1 MRKMFGRSS
10 NFSYEVLPQRD
21 DGNGNPPGLFT
32 SGQSQYNS
40 GFSFD
45 YVPKIKNNDFTDE
58 SQGLVSR
65 FCNLVVIFLV
75 FLCTFITFPI
85 SAWFVLK
92 MASQTASAKP
102 PPFADALRAPPK
114 NCDHRRQP
122 RRQEGS
128 DWSTLHPLYTHFRF
142 PTFPVCFVFTTAIFK
157 NTSEDGAARRAVD
170 RGSEETVPNY
180 ERIVVFRLGRVRPPK
195 GPGVVLVL
203 PLIDQW
209 QRVDLRTRAFN
220 IPPCRVTTKDG
231 GLVSVGADIQ
241 FRIWNPV
248 MSVVAVQDLNASTRL
263 TAQNAMTQALGKKS
277 VREIQ
282 TERVKLGEYLGMDIN
297 DLTKPWGL
305 EVDRVELTLES
316 VLRAPDESYSESLIL
331 PPSVPGLEGL
341 TGPIQQL
348 AMHFLGQSA
357 AGSPPTKVLFTDE
370 LSTEAPVTESSSVIE
385 ELLAAV
391 RLVLSEGLVRQV
403 GACFQFHISTSTG
416 QTRSYYVDL
425 TRNSGTCGAGEVM
438 QPDVSL
444 SMSEQDM
451 LAMFQGSLRPITAY
465 SSGRLRVQ
473 GDLNTAM
480 KLDAL
485 VKLIKPP

>member
-1 MRKMFGRSS
+1 MFGRSS
-10 NFSYEVLPQRD
+10 SYNYETLPQRD
-21 DGNGNPPGLFT
+21 QGNGNTPGLFT
-32 SGQSQYNS
+32 SGKNNS

-45 YVPKIKNNDFTDE
+45 YVPKIKNNELTDE
-58 SQGLVSR
+58 SQGLISR
-65 FCNLVVIFLV
+65 LGNLVVIVLV
-75 FLCTFITFPI
+75 FLCTLITLPI

-92 MASQTASAKP
+92 
-102 PPFADALRAPPK
+102 
-114 NCDHRRQP
+114 
-122 RRQEGS
+122 
-128 DWSTLHPLYTHFRF
+128 
-142 PTFPVCFVFTTAIFK
+142 
-157 NTSEDGAARRAVD
+157 
-170 RGSEETVPNY
+170 TVPNY
-180 ERIVVFRLGRVRPPK
+180 ERIVVFRLGRIRSPK

-220 IPPCRVTTKDG
+220 IPPCKVTTKDG

-241 FRIWNPV
+241 FRIWNPL

-263 TAQNAMTQALGKKS
+263 TAQNAMTQILGKRT

-282 TERVKLGEYLGMDIN
+282 TEKVKLGDHLGMDIN

-316 VLRAPDESYSESLIL
+316 VLRAPDESHSGPLIM

-348 AMHFLGQSA
+348 AMHFLGQSTA
-357 AGSPPTKVLFTDE
+357 VAPPAKDTVLFTDE
-370 LSTEAPVTESSSVIE
+370 LSTETPVTESSNVIE
-385 ELLAAV
+385 ELMAAV
-391 RLVLSEGLVRQV
+391 RLVMSESLVQQV

-425 TRNSGTCGAGEVM
+425 TQNSGTCGAGEAA

-444 SMSEQDM
+444 SVSEQDM
-451 LAMFQGSLRPITAY
+451 MAMFQGSLRPIAAY
-465 SSGRLRVQ
+465 SSGRLRVE

-485 VKLIKPP
+485 VKLIKTL

>member
-1 MRKMFGRSS
+1 MFGRSS
-10 NFSYEVLPQRD
+10 GFNYEILPQTD
-21 DGNGNPPGLFT
+21 HGNRNYPGLFA
-32 SGQSQYNS
+32 SGQSEYNS

-58 SQGLVSR
+58 SQGFVSR
-65 FCNLVVIFLV
+65 LCNLIVILLV
-75 FLCTFITFPI
+75 FLCTLITFPI

-92 MASQTASAKP
+92 
-102 PPFADALRAPPK
+102 
-114 NCDHRRQP
+114 
-122 RRQEGS
+122 
-128 DWSTLHPLYTHFRF
+128 
-142 PTFPVCFVFTTAIFK
+142 
-157 NTSEDGAARRAVD
+157 
-170 RGSEETVPNY
+170 TVPNY
-180 ERIVVFRLGRVRPPK
+180 ERIVVFRLGRIRPPK

-220 IPPCRVTTKDG
+220 IPPCKVNTKDG

-248 MSVVAVQDLNASTRL
+248 MSVVAVQDLKASARL
-263 TAQNAMTQALGKKS
+263 TAQNAMTQTLGKRT

-282 TERVKLGEYLGMDIN
+282 TEKVKLGEHLGMDIN

-316 VLRAPDESYSESLIL
+316 VLRVPDECHSGPFIM

-341 TGPIQQL
+341 AGPIQQL

-357 AGSPPTKVLFTDE
+357 AASPPANDTRLFIDE
-370 LSTEAPVTESSSVIE
+370 LSTETPVTQSSSMVE

-391 RLVLSEGLVRQV
+391 RLVLSESLVRQV
-403 GACFQFHISTSTG
+403 GACFQFHISISTG

-425 TRNSGTCGAGEVM
+425 TQNSGTCGAGEAM

-451 LAMFQGSLRPITAY
+451 MAMFQGSLQPFAAY

-485 VKLIKPP
+485 VKLIKPS